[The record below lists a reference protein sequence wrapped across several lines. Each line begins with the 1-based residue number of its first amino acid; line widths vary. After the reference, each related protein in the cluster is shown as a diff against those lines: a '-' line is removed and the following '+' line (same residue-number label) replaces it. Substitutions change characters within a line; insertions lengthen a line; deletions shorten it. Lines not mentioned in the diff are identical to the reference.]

1 MVREIS
7 AEIEKLTEIAR
18 ERGAKVRTLT
28 PEKIVV
34 SQWVRFKCR
43 YGCKGYGK
51 HFGCPPYA
59 PLPDETRRMVDEYL
73 TRTFAQ
79 V

>member
-1 MVREIS
+1 MGVFTDIS
-7 AEIEKLTEIAR
+7 DEIEKLTKIAS
-18 ERGAKVRTLT
+18 GKGVIVKIIT

-59 PLPDETRRMVDEYL
+59 PSPD
-73 TRTFAQ
+73 
-79 V
+79 

>member
-1 MVREIS
+1 MVREIT

-18 ERGAKVRTLT
+18 ERGVKARTLK
-28 PEKIVV
+28 PEKIVI

-43 YGCKGYGK
+43 YGRTGYGK

-59 PLPDETRRMVDEYL
+59 PGPEETRRMVNEYSTGL
-73 TRTFAQ
+73 LLP